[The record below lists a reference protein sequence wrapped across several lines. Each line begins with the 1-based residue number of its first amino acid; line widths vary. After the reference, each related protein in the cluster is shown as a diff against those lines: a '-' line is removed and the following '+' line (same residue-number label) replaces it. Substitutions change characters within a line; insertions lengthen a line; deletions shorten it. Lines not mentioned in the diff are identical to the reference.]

1 MAWNIEM
8 TLLMLLA
15 ALYVR
20 VQALEA
26 IESQEAYPFY
36 GLGQD
41 TKRTNEQNPIS
52 YDYSNTPPLAMED
65 VVKSIEQEE
74 LLVVAAP
81 ESTSTSSTHITER
94 IIVLVLMNDPRD
106 AVSNHTALVL
116 QWLLADRNMAVFCD
130 EDLQQLQSQL
140 LGSLSAPAEARG
152 KAVINVPI
160 YDSLLN
166 DLLQC
171 NSSQILAKFIDHMNA
186 VNSAASP
193 SLMSP
198 PSAPRRYCGSS
209 RARRTA
215 RGAGGG
221 RNRAATQCETIAP
234 RRVSSYCRQKHI
246 VLLATPERELT
257 SAACRLN
264 PSAEIRV
271 LTDHRSGRAVRR
283 YCDFAAQGNDVFLI
297 DSYSNQFVDYDIILE
312 LYNYLGIVNSNCLLL
327 L

>member
-140 LGSLSAPAEARG
+140 LGSLSAPADWA
-152 KAVINVPI
+152 I
-160 YDSLLN
+160 
-166 DLLQC
+166 
-171 NSSQILAKFIDHMNA
+171 
-186 VNSAASP
+186 
-193 SLMSP
+193 
-198 PSAPRRYCGSS
+198 
-209 RARRTA
+209 
-215 RGAGGG
+215 
-221 RNRAATQCETIAP
+221 
-234 RRVSSYCRQKHI
+234 RQ
-246 VLLATPERELT
+246 A
-257 SAACRLN
+257 
-264 PSAEIRV
+264 
-271 LTDHRSGRAVRR
+271 
-283 YCDFAAQGNDVFLI
+283 
-297 DSYSNQFVDYDIILE
+297 
-312 LYNYLGIVNSNCLLL
+312 
-327 L
+327 